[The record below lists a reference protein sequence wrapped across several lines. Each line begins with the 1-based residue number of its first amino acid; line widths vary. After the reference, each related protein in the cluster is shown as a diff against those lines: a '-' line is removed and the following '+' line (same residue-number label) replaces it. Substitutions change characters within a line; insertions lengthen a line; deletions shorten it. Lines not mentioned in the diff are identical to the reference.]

1 MFSANPFSEGNSD
14 VAILALLPAVC
25 CGKDS
30 LYLCLQPFQ
39 KENKISFKLSAKDFA
54 GSLKEKNFLLLVS
67 NLFYNI
73 LNSHHSVSA
82 PGYLSFGINF
92 FFFSVKK
99 SLKYNF
105 AIWSA
110 YHKNYN

>member
-1 MFSANPFSEGNSD
+1 M
-14 VAILALLPAVC
+14 VILALLPAIC

-39 KENKISFKLSAKDFA
+39 KVSFKLGTKDFA

-73 LNSHHSVSA
+73 LNSHNSVSA

-92 FFFSVKK
+92 FFF
-99 SLKYNF
+99 F
-105 AIWSA
+105 F
-110 YHKNYN
+110 